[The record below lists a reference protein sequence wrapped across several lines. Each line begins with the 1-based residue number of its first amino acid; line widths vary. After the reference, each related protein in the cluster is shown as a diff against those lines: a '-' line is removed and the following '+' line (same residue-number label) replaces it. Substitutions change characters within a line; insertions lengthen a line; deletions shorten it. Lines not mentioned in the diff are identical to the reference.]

1 MFGERERGEGG
12 RGPARHGY
20 GRISHAFHSSPPPS
34 RVQQDMWVLEGDLS
48 HDDIQ
53 RLSWLEESLTNTRK
67 KLYVL
72 EAWELFVQDIHLGE
86 RIGAGRYTVK
96 HVCIVH
102 CVCVCVCA
110 CFCCV
115 CVFVCVCACSCVCVC
130 VCIVR
135 ACAWCVCV
143 VQCILACVTYLAP
156 HQPLPFSSPSTILS
170 THRSFGAVYAGT
182 FRGDPV
188 AIKTLKS
195 NMRSHMRDEF
205 FQEADI
211 MKYNDKDWGREE
223 VALHAVVVRT
233 NGGQLLACF
242 CERSVPWLRV
252 NTGRHRQTH
261 RHFVHALCWTVP
273 VSAVSEHSST
283 PMFLGLLVL

>member
-1 MFGERERGEGG
+1 MGMDGSHMLFTPPHHHLVYSKTCGYWRAICHTMTYSACRGL
-12 RGPARHGY
+12 RNHSQTPARSCMCWRHGSCLFRTFILVNALAL
-20 GRISHAFHSSPPPS
+20 GGIQSS
-34 RVQQDMWVLEGDLS
+34 MCA
-48 HDDIQ
+48 
-53 RLSWLEESLTNTRK
+53 
-67 KLYVL
+67 LY
-72 EAWELFVQDIHLGE
+72 I
-86 RIGAGRYTVK
+86 
-96 HVCIVH
+96 
-102 CVCVCVCA
+102 VCVCA
-110 CFCCV
+110 CAL
-115 CVFVCVCACSCVCVC
+115 VFVVCVCSCACALVRVCVC